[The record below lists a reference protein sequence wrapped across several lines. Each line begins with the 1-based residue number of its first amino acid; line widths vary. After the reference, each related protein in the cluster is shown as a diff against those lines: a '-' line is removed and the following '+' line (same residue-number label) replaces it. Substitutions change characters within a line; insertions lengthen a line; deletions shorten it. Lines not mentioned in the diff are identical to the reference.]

1 MDSLDLPPLP
11 WEVLDAY
18 CAWKQEVDCALLIS
32 FSSAA
37 FKR

>member
-1 MDSLDLPPLP
+1 MDSLDLLPLP

-18 CAWKQEVDCALLIS
+18 RAWKQEVDCVLPIG

-37 FKR
+37 SEM